1 MNAVVIL
8 IYSVVSYLIANLAI
22 VYAIAFVGDFAIAPR
37 TVSGGPTGDL
47 ASALVTDFAL
57 LGLFA
62 LQHSVMARP
71 GFKRVWTRIVAP
83 PAERATYVLA
93 AGLALA
99 LLYVFWRPV
108 PGVVWDVAAPAGRL
122 VLWAV
127 FWAGWATLLVSTFLI
142 DHFELFG
149 LKQAFVRL
157 RGGEMQEPT
166 FKSPLLYKVVRHPIY
181 LGLLMGFWAAPTM
194 TTSRLLFAVGATG
207 YILVG
212 IWFEERDLIALFG
225 DTYRDYRRQVSMVI
239 PWIPATPAT
248 PQTDRSK
255 TTG

>member
-1 MNAVVIL
+1 MKAVVIL

-22 VYAIAFVGDFAIAPR
+22 VYAIGFVGDFAIAPK
-37 TVSGGPTGDL
+37 TVSGGEPGDL

-62 LQHSVMARP
+62 VQHSVMARP

-99 LLYVFWRPV
+99 LLYLFWRPI
-108 PGVVWDVAAPAGRL
+108 PGVVWNITAPAGRL

-127 FWAGWATLLVSTFLI
+127 FWAGWATLLISTFMI

-149 LKQAFVRL
+149 LTQAFVRM
-157 RGGEMQEPT
+157 GGGAMQEPT
-166 FKSPLLYKVVRHPIY
+166 FKSPMLYKVVRHPIY

-194 TTSRLLFAVGATG
+194 TASRLLFAVGATG

-212 IWFEERDLIALFG
+212 IWFEERDLVATFG
-225 DTYRDYRRQVSMVI
+225 DAYSDYRKRVSMVI
-239 PWIPATPAT
+239 PWIPATPAA
-248 PQTDRSK
+248 PPANRD
-255 TTG
+255 